1 MLLWLLRLMVLSAIR
16 RLALAPIDVPCGLGA
31 FMFTLDSDLVLVGA
45 ALDTVFPAVITD
57 AAVVVMLDYY
67 LAVVDVGDAGD
78 VDVVDGAVV
87 VEAVALPVAAGIAGA
102 DVAERS
108 EVRRVGK
115 ECVSACRSRWWAY
128 T

>member
-16 RLALAPIDVPCGLGA
+16 RLALAPIDVPCGLVA

-67 LAVVDVGDAGD
+67 LAVVDVGAAGD
-78 VDVVDGAVV
+78 VDVVAGAVV
-87 VEAVALPVAAGIAGA
+87 
-102 DVAERS
+102 RS
-108 EVRRVGK
+108 EERRVGK
-115 ECVSACRSRWWAY
+115 EYVSK
-128 T
+128 